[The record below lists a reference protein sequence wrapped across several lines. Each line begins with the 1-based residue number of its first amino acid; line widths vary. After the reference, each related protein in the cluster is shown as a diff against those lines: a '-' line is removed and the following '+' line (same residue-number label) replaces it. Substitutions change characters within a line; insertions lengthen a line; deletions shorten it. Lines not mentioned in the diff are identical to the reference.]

1 MLNEPLQSYYLTKK
15 HCHRMITP
23 VSDAQRTTLIFLKS
37 DAQPTTPITLKT
49 AMCLLQ
55 F

>member
-1 MLNEPLQSYYLTKK
+1 
-15 HCHRMITP
+15 MITP

-55 F
+55 FWHFLILV